1 MTLARGI
8 MQTTILLGI
17 SVLLAGSAGAKAR
30 AKASPKARANS
41 PAPLAQAGTPLPSAP
56 EQNAPLA
63 APLTEEQAIA
73 AATFEASEYKMVG
86 ENIHYSDPS
95 FVTYKMRPE
104 VVQRRVNTDV
114 ALIP

>member
-1 MTLARGI
+1 MTFARGI

-30 AKASPKARANS
+30 AKASPKARPSS
-41 PAPLAQAGTPLPSAP
+41 PALLAEADTPSLSEL
-56 EQNAPLA
+56 EQKAPLA
-63 APLTEEQAIA
+63 APLTEEQSIA